1 MLKIP
6 QHKRSNQLPGHI
18 QDQLQPFPVY
28 QIKFII
34 AVGTFLMLD
43 AFVLVPLLFPFMK
56 AFLYVILPFL
66 AGISVWAIWL
76 LCKKV
81 EDIELDTILFVGCL
95 GVVGAICYFLMG
107 LKYSYIGGIQSP
119 IYYIVMCVLFL
130 ATVYFSILQ
139 QYKKYDSIEKRPK
152 KTTPAWQYTLV
163 RVSVPAGYIIAQY
176 IMGLSSTLVH
186 VVMTI
191 VWYGLS
197 YLFIWILAKYLHKYF
212 FMKENIQFVYFFNKE
227 LNRKARGLDSKN

>member
-6 QHKRSNQLPGHI
+6 QHKRFNQLPEHV
-18 QDQLQPFPVY
+18 QDQLQPLPVY
-28 QIKFII
+28 QIKFVI
-34 AVGTFLMLD
+34 AGGTFLLLD
-43 AFVLVPLLFPFMK
+43 AFVLIPLLFPYMK
-56 AFLYVILPFL
+56 AFLYVILPLL
-66 AGISVWAIWL
+66 AGISIWAIWL

-81 EDIELDTILFVGCL
+81 EDIELDSVLFSGYL
-95 GVVGAICYFLMG
+95 GVVGAISYFLMG

-152 KTTPAWQYTLV
+152 KNTPAWQYTLV
-163 RVSVPAGYIIAQY
+163 RVSVPVGYIIAQY
-176 IMGLSSTLVH
+176 IMGLSPTLVL

-191 VWYGLS
+191 VWYGFS
-197 YLFIWILAKYLHKYF
+197 YLFIWILAKSFHKYF
-212 FMKENIQFVYFFNKE
+212 FIKENIHLVYFVNKK
-227 LNRKARGLDSKN
+227 LGRKARGAD

>member
-6 QHKRSNQLPGHI
+6 QHKRFNQLPGHI
-18 QDQLQPFPVY
+18 QDQLQPLHVY
-28 QIKFII
+28 QIKFVI
-34 AVGTFLMLD
+34 AGGTFLLLD
-43 AFVLVPLLFPFMK
+43 AFVLIPLLFPYMK
-56 AFLYVILPFL
+56 AFLYVILPLL

-81 EDIELDTILFVGCL
+81 EDIELDSILFSGCL
-95 GVVGAICYFLMG
+95 GVVGAICYFLMA

-139 QYKKYDSIEKRPK
+139 QYKKYDSIEKRSK
-152 KTTPAWQYTLV
+152 KNTPAWQYTLV
-163 RVSVPAGYIIAQY
+163 RVSVPGGYIIAHY
-176 IMGLSSTLVH
+176 LMGLSPTIVL

-191 VWYGLS
+191 VCYSFS
-197 YLFIWILAKYLHKYF
+197 YVFIWLLANYLHKYF
-212 FMKENIQFVYFFNKE
+212 FMKENIQFVYFSNKE
-227 LNRKARGLDSKN
+227 LNRKVRGLDSKK